1 MLNFT
6 FQLKLS
12 HSCYDTAQ
20 KSISSDDFRI
30 IYVVVNDFRMNIFVR
45 MKNEAVNIIKNANQ
59 SEIKW
64 DAMTK

>member
-6 FQLKLS
+6 FQLKVS

-20 KSISSDDFRI
+20 KSISFDDFRI
-30 IYVVVNDFRMNIFVR
+30 IYVVVNDFRMNIFLR

-59 SEIKW
+59 SEIK
-64 DAMTK
+64 